1 MAGTKTS
8 QARNELIL
16 KHYHIARRVAAEF
29 AKRLHGGHSLEDLV
43 NTGLLGLI
51 DAVGAYDPRQGV
63 SFAAYAEARVRT
75 AIVDGLREHDWA
87 VWAHLRLAD
96 QVKEL
101 QDKLRQR
108 LGREPTEAE
117 LAAGMG
123 MSAEEYQSLATVVWL
138 PLAEGDDARPTGASV
153 EALLSAAPNAE
164 EQRIDREDRRQ
175 IQAAISS
182 LPERQRL
189 VVTLSY
195 TQGMTLARIGELL
208 GVSESRVSQI
218 RKQALTRLKKLVRG
232 QGS

>member
-1 MAGTKTS
+1 MAGPKRS

-16 KHYHIARRVAAEF
+16 KHYHIARSVAAEF
-29 AKRLHGGHSLEDLV
+29 AKRLHGGHNLEDLV
-43 NTGLLGLI
+43 STGLLGLI
-51 DAVGAYDPRQGV
+51 DAVGAYNPRQGV

-75 AIVDGLREHDWA
+75 AIVDGLRQHDWA

-101 QDKLRQR
+101 QATLRQR

-123 MSAEEYQSLATVVWL
+123 MSDEEFRTLATAVWL
-138 PLAEGDDARPTGASV
+138 PVGDELDKRFAGASI
-153 EALLSAAPNAE
+153 EALLSTAANAE
-164 EQRIDREDRRQ
+164 ERRIDRKDRRQ

-189 VVTLSY
+189 VVTLCY
-195 TQGMTLARIGELL
+195 TQGMTLERIGELL
-208 GVSESRVSQI
+208 GVSEARVSQI
-218 RKQALTRLKKLVRG
+218 REQAIIRLEKLVK
-232 QGS
+232 S